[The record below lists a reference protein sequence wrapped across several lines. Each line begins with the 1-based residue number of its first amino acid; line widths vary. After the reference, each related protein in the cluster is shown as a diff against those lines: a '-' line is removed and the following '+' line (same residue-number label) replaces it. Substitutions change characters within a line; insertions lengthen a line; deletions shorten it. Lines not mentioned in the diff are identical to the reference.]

1 MDFLGASPFLNPGQ
15 LAGLVAAV
23 LLGAAIGL
31 ERQLRRHPA
40 GLHTNALVALG
51 SAAFVVAGTL
61 VGDPTGP
68 ARVAGQV
75 VTGIGFLCAG
85 VIIHQGATIR
95 GINTAATV
103 WCACSVGVLAG
114 LGLTLWAILVAVL
127 VVVANVLLHYLE
139 HRIIDSQKGN

>member
-1 MDFLGASPFLNPGQ
+1 
-15 LAGLVAAV
+15 V
-23 LLGAAIGL
+23 I
-31 ERQLRRHPA
+31 
-40 GLHTNALVALG
+40 
-51 SAAFVVAGTL
+51 AGTL
-61 VGDPTGP
+61 VGDPTGS

-114 LGLTLWAILVAVL
+114 LGLTLWAILVAAL
-127 VVVANVLLHYLE
+127 VVVANVVLHFLE
-139 HRIIDSQKGN
+139 HRIVDSQKDN